1 MNAEAQHFSKAWKIC
16 KCTHMQD
23 FHFPLKSHYSISHSE
38 AQNCSV
44 CVHLQI
50 YSINH
55 SGALHR
61 SVCGQA
67 CKICKCTHTQD
78 FHFPLKAHYSISHS
92 GARRCS
98 ACAQA
103 HAWLNAHHTQNHQ
116 SCKRVF
122 FKMMKYRIHQ
132 RNSLT
137 VLKRKKEK
145 RGTSPPSLLGH
156 QEMSPS
162 ALRMM
167 LHGHPHLA
175 GKYNKSH

>member
-1 MNAEAQHFSKAWKIC
+1 MYTHAGLSLSTQVTLLNKSFRSTKLFC
-16 KCTHMQD
+16 VCTFAD
-23 FHFPLKSHYSISHSE
+23 
-38 AQNCSV
+38 
-44 CVHLQI
+44 

-55 SGALHR
+55 SGALHH

-92 GARRCS
+92 GAWRCS

-122 FKMMKYRIHQ
+122 FKMMKYRIHH

-137 VLKRKKEK
+137 GLKKKK
-145 RGTSPPSLLGH
+145 KGDITSFSPWTPRNVSICPADDASWPS
-156 QEMSPS
+156 SPG
-162 ALRMM
+162 R
-167 LHGHPHLA
+167 
-175 GKYNKSH
+175 

>member
-1 MNAEAQHFSKAWKIC
+1 MYTHAGLSLSTQVTLLNKSFRSTKLFC
-16 KCTHMQD
+16 VCTFAD
-23 FHFPLKSHYSISHSE
+23 
-38 AQNCSV
+38 
-44 CVHLQI
+44 

-55 SGALHR
+55 SGALHH

-92 GARRCS
+92 GAWRCS

-122 FKMMKYRIHQ
+122 FKMMKYRIHH

-137 VLKRKKEK
+137 GLKKKK
-145 RGTSPPSLLGH
+145 KGTSPPSLLGH

-162 ALRMM
+162 ALQMM